1 MGATRF
7 LLLIV
12 LCWTCADTRAD
23 SLFTFSNTPGVHGVG
38 VRYVKQYD
46 RTRAFPERGLLAS
59 VFAGKDDRGRPIQ
72 TVIWYPAEK
81 GGQGVRYDDYL
92 RLVGWESDF
101 ERSPKEQAKTVDA
114 WLQMVTDGKR
124 KGQVESERRRSMWAV
139 RDAVP
144 KAGKFPVV
152 IYAPS
157 YNNTAFENA
166 DIAEFLA
173 SHGYI
178 VIAAPT
184 IGTKNRWIRK
194 DLKHAELQADDIRFL
209 IDYARTLP
217 QADMTR
223 VAAAGF
229 SWGGLSNVL
238 AAAKDERIKAL
249 VCIDGAVRYFN
260 TIVKQARYADPAKL
274 RTPLLF
280 LAQSPASME
289 TNIRYKEDMSGS
301 FISRLSNAD
310 VYLLT
315 MYPMEHPHFG
325 SAFIR
330 LDDAAG
336 YKEYTPAEVSF
347 AYSLGARY
355 ILNFLNAYLK
365 NDPAGRAYLANR
377 PVTNGAPPHALTME
391 IIPARGRR

>member
-1 MGATRF
+1 MRVVLFMLIFWASSATY
-7 LLLIV
+7 
-12 LCWTCADTRAD
+12 AE
-23 SLFTFSNTPGVHGVG
+23 SLFKFSNAPGMHGVG

-46 RTRAFPERGLLAS
+46 RTRSFTPQRGILAS
-59 VFAGKDDRGRPIQ
+59 AFSKKENPGRPMQ

-81 GGQGVRYDDYL
+81 GGQGVKYDHYL
-92 RLVGWESDF
+92 QLVGWETNF
-101 ERSPKEQAKTVDA
+101 ERSPKEETRTVDA

-124 KGQVESERRRSMWAV
+124 NAQVESERRKVMWAV
-139 RDAVP
+139 RDAIP

-157 YNNTAFENA
+157 VNNTAFENA

-178 VIAAPT
+178 VIAGPT
-184 IGTKNRWIRK
+184 VGLTSRWIKR
-194 DLKHAELQADDIRFL
+194 DLMHAELQAADIRFL

-229 SWGGLSNVL
+229 SWGGLSNIL

-249 VCIDGAVRYFN
+249 VCIDGAVRYYN
-260 TIVKQARYADPAKL
+260 SIMTQARYADPERLK
-274 RTPLLF
+274 TPLLY

-289 TNIRYKEDMSGS
+289 TNIRDKEDMSGS
-301 FISRLSNAD
+301 FISRMINAD

-315 MYPMEHPHFG
+315 MYPMDHVHFG
-325 SAFIR
+325 SSYIR
-330 LDDAAG
+330 LDDPAE
-336 YKEYTPAEVSF
+336 YKEYTAAEVSF

-355 ILNFLNAYLK
+355 ILNFLNGYLK
-365 NDPAGRAYLANR
+365 NDPSGLAYLANR
-377 PVTNGAPPHALTME
+377 PVTNGAAPHAMTMQYLS
-391 IIPARGRR
+391 AKGKR

>member
-1 MGATRF
+1 MRVILF
-7 LLLIV
+7 MLIF
-12 LCWTCADTRAD
+12 WACAQAHAQ
-23 SLFTFSNTPGVHGVG
+23 SLFTFSNTPGIHGVG
-38 VRYVKQYD
+38 VRFLKQVD
-46 RTRAFPERGLLAS
+46 RTRSFTPERGLFS
-59 VFAGKDDRGRPIQ
+59 RKEKRGRPMQ
-72 TVIWYPAEK
+72 TVIWYPTEK
-81 GGQGVRYDDYL
+81 GGRGISYGDYL
-92 RLVGWESDF
+92 ELVGWETDF
-101 ERSPKEQAKTVDA
+101 DGSPNEQARTVDA

-124 KGQVESERRRSMWAV
+124 KQQVASERRRIMWAV

-144 KAGKFPVV
+144 KAGKYPVV

-157 YNNTAFENA
+157 INNTTFENA

-184 IGTKNRWIRK
+184 IGETSRWIKK
-194 DLKHAELQADDIRFL
+194 DLKHAELQAADIRFL

-223 VAAAGF
+223 VAVAGF

-249 VCIDGAVRYFN
+249 VCLDGAVRYYN
-260 TIVKQARYADPAKL
+260 AIIAQARYADPAKL

-280 LAQSPASME
+280 LAQTPASME
-289 TNIRYKEDMSGS
+289 SNIRYKEDMSGS
-301 FISRLSNAD
+301 FISGMVNAD

-315 MYPMEHPHFG
+315 MYPMEHVHFG
-325 SAFIR
+325 SSYIR
-330 LDDAAG
+330 LDDPAE
-336 YKEYTPAEVSF
+336 YKEYTAEEVSF

-355 ILNFLNAYLK
+355 VLQFLNGYLK
-365 NDPAGRAYLANR
+365 SDPAGLAYLSNK
-377 PVTNGAPPHALTME
+377 PVANGAAPHSMKME
-391 IIPARGRR
+391 IMPRKGKR